1 MDLSSSKKRKS
12 ETDLGRPP
20 IRKNPTIG
28 GVFRLLPEEFENNSL
43 NVEKRT
49 PNVNSLLKTA
59 SGLLQKKNTKLQNP
73 SGHLQPGGQ
82 VTSGQFTSGKQ
93 KRDKKLPIS
102 SGETDI
108 TRHRPPSGQITS
120 GQFTSGQIT
129 SGQFT
134 SGQFTSGQG
143 QAVIQSKSSNDVHRL
158 KGTSILDSGGNLLVK
173 EILEKQ
179 NLLQLKQ
186 KLQNYRCAFKSLILE
201 LASIHVVI
209 LLSNRDL
216 PIFLHPR
223 RGAPCVTKQLLCS
236 KSHYFPI
243 VFALA
248 HSKINQI
255 ALFFDL
261 IIQEFFD

>member
-12 ETDLGRPP
+12 ECDLGRPP
-20 IRKNPTIG
+20 IRKHPTIG

-108 TRHRPPSGQITS
+108 TRHRLP
-120 GQFTSGQIT
+120 SGQIT

-186 KLQNYRCAFKSLILE
+186 KLQNYRCAFKS
-201 LASIHVVI
+201 
-209 LLSNRDL
+209 
-216 PIFLHPR
+216 
-223 RGAPCVTKQLLCS
+223 
-236 KSHYFPI
+236 
-243 VFALA
+243 
-248 HSKINQI
+248 
-255 ALFFDL
+255 
-261 IIQEFFD
+261 